1 MSCREIILKARKR
14 ESRDGHTLGGGN
26 LAETRM
32 ISAKTTISSLTGLL
46 AALKATTHILTRLL
60 SLPGIF
66 SHIFL
71 ANSYILQVFVQIL
84 PYQRDLS
91 DKPI

>member
-14 ESRDGHTLGGGN
+14 ESRDGHTLEGGN
-26 LAETRM
+26 LAETR

-66 SHIFL
+66 SHVFL